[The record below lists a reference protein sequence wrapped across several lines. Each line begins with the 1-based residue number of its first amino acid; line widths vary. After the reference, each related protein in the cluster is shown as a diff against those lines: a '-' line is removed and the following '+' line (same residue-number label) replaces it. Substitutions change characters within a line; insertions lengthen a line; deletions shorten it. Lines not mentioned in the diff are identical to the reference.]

1 MALTSFRLRR
11 SDAVGSILQN
21 DSSLDQS
28 LRADGYVEPTEDSG
42 LSTFSSVIQ
51 NVRAVTINDADRPSG
66 QYIKYFTDVTLSWTL
81 SSPLVSAPST
91 VQPVE
96 VLVVINEY
104 GEPVTVEDGITVFSC
119 NSSTYVDTISHTI
132 DSINPGNWVYY
143 GFFIKYSDGSSSWYE
158 RSTSLY
164 LQIPRQYDSLQDLW
178 KRVPEYYRLLDQR
191 EGNNS
196 LKTYLSLFGWELDK
210 LRSLIDSL
218 IAINDPL
225 VAIPPALDL
234 LAQQL
239 GVPNTSDEIGT
250 AKLRNVLLNIFE
262 LRRTKGTVKGITA
275 YIAAISGCYSAY
287 DTSTNV
293 LKVYSQ
299 RTNLLSDPKFTQQSV
314 TSYLG
319 NPNLVPRT
327 AFGLRYDGGGSVVR
341 DTVSPDSL
349 RTYNANSTPSVNL
362 AAYTTVQAASTIA
375 NVGWGVYTYG
385 PVFGASAS
393 VPLIEFVDFQG
404 EAIDNSAVVVS
415 NVAANGLRITIP
427 NDVTGAQTV
436 VVYGRK
442 KFYYRNQNTYYSSFN
457 CFVDDAT
464 FKNSR
469 FIEHTKLTSSIEIN
483 PPDAFDSSLFYDTW
497 NTSTAA
503 ENNLFM
509 YGADTHY
516 NTPLP
521 NNATLGR
528 FAIEHPIS
536 PDNNVEQEVVPVLVF
551 TANPGAKIVISNWL
565 FEPNTLGKYF
575 DGDTIF
581 GGFIQQANQSS
592 AVGLS
597 DYRWGPN
604 GGDNNENFSY
614 FTLDYGRVTSAVDR
628 VLEEHLVPVTMVGTY
643 TVQYNVIPGE

>member
-96 VLVVINEY
+96 LLVVINEY

-119 NSSTYVDTISHTI
+119 NSSTYVDTVSHTI

-393 VPLIEFVDFQG
+393 VPLIEFVDFAG
-404 EAIDNSAVVVS
+404 EAIDNSAVVLS

-427 NDVTGAQTV
+427 SDVTGVQTV

-457 CFVDDAT
+457 CFVNGAT

-469 FIEHTKLTSSIEIN
+469 FIEHTKLTSSIEVN
-483 PPDAFDSSLFYDTW
+483 PPDAYDSSLFYDTW
-497 NTSTAA
+497 NTPTAA

-536 PDNNVEQEVVPVLVF
+536 PDNNAEQEVVPVLVF
-551 TANPGAKIVISNWL
+551 SANPGAEIVISNWL

-581 GGFIQQANQSS
+581 GGFIQQANQVN

-614 FTLDYGRVTSAVDR
+614 FTLDYGRVTSAIER